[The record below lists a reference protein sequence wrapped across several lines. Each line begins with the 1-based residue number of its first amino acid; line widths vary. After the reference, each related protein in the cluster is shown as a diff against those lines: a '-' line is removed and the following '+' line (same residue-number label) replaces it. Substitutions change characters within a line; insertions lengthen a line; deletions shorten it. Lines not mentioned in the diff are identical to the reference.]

1 MIYSGDLVKINGV
14 RIPAIVNYKVGR
26 NKLWKDA
33 DRNMSGDVRATLIGI
48 YPKIE
53 LNIGVTTQEQMATLT
68 QLLDQDYFT
77 VEYFDVRVQG
87 TTTASYYAG
96 DYATEILSKSK
107 GLYKP
112 FTVSLVPVSKRR
124 YQT

>member
-53 LNIGVTTQEQMATLT
+53 LNIGVTTQ
-68 QLLDQDYFT
+68 
-77 VEYFDVRVQG
+77 
-87 TTTASYYAG
+87 
-96 DYATEILSKSK
+96 
-107 GLYKP
+107 
-112 FTVSLVPVSKRR
+112 
-124 YQT
+124 